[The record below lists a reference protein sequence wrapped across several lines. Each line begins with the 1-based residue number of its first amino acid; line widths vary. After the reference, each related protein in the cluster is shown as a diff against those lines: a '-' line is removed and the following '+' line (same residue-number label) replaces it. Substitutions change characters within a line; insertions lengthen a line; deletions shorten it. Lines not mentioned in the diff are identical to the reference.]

1 LIQVQ
6 VRTAL
11 ARLAKQV
18 SATSF
23 QVLYLR
29 WIEGRTFLEIADA
42 LDLMPDQV
50 RFRHHRMKQKF
61 RELFERL
68 IEQNITEANQVQ
80 LRQKKRTGSA
90 RNKSLDSTSN
100 K

>member
-1 LIQVQ
+1 
-6 VRTAL
+6 
-11 ARLAKQV
+11 
-18 SATSF
+18 
-23 QVLYLR
+23 
-29 WIEGRTFLEIADA
+29 
-42 LDLMPDQV
+42 
-50 RFRHHRMKQKF
+50 MKQKF